1 MTDTRTALKNGLN
14 LEANDGGVKPPI
26 VSIVETEKKEG
37 DNEQIHKAADE
48 KPEAQKTEI
57 SPVEPKKDEP
67 KKDEPK
73 KDEPK
78 KRRGR
83 PTTSH
88 SITKIHLILEKR
100 GLTRKDLFNLIAK
113 KYPDEPISPDAVS
126 RIVSGKRKYYSTPT
140 LFRICGALG
149 VTPNQVLDYE
159 DEII

>member
-14 LEANDGGVKPPI
+14 LDRAETSKP
-26 VSIVETEKKEG
+26 VAETSKKEG
-37 DNEQIHKAADE
+37 VDSSSNIGESEDSQAGIDAIVE
-48 KPEAQKTEI
+48 KTQSHLDDI
-57 SPVEPKKDEP
+57 SAKKKP
-67 KKDEPK
+67 
-73 KDEPK
+73 EPK

-88 SITKIHLILEKR
+88 RITKIHLILEKR

-149 VTPNQVLDYE
+149 VTPNQVLEYE
-159 DEII
+159 DEIV